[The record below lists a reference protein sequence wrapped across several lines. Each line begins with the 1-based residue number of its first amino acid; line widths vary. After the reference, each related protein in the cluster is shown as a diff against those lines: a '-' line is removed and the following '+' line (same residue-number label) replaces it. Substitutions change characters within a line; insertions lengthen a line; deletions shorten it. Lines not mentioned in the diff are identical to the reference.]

1 MSEPDINIL
10 DYADELILVP
20 RAHISLKIYQ
30 DDAGLKLL
38 HEDKVLVECRLTKEG
53 MIAAGY
59 MIEALGAKIP
69 PLGEFVL
76 ARVSTGVLFRA
87 VSIASLDFSNEDS
100 YELLGRWLEEA
111 EMQRGGSR
119 DDT

>member
-1 MSEPDINIL
+1 MNEPDINIL
-10 DYADELILVP
+10 DYADELISVP
-20 RAHISLKIYQ
+20 RAHITLKIYQ

-38 HEDKVLVECRLTKEG
+38 HQDKTLVECRLTKEG

-59 MIEALGAKIP
+59 MTEALGAQVP

-111 EMQRGGSR
+111 KMQRGGSR